1 MNDTAAFGAGPADR
15 AASDALQ
22 SIRTVDDVIALLDQ
36 QGVRRAVF
44 VGTSLGV
51 LVTMTLATRRPGLVA
66 AAILNDAGPEVPAE
80 ALARIGRY
88 AGKPVP
94 PMDAAAAASY
104 VESIAGTAFPKYGPD
119 EWRAMVTRMF
129 RMRDD
134 GLLEL
139 DYDPAIVRTVSPLLL
154 RLMRPLLWRA
164 WRKLG
169 RCGPLLVLRGALSDV
184 LPREVAQHMIA
195 VAADA
200 TLVEVPDVGHA
211 PMLDEPESQ
220 AAILALLARLP

>member
-1 MNDTAAFGAGPADR
+1 MAR
-15 AASDALQ
+15 A
-22 SIRTVDDVIALLDQ
+22 
-36 QGVRRAVF
+36 
-44 VGTSLGV
+44 
-51 LVTMTLATRRPGLVA
+51 
-66 AAILNDAGPEVPAE
+66 E
-80 ALARIGRY
+80 
-88 AGKPVP
+88 
-94 PMDAAAAASY
+94 
-104 VESIAGTAFPKYGPD
+104 
-119 EWRAMVTRMF
+119 
-129 RMRDD
+129 
-134 GLLEL
+134 
-139 DYDPAIVRTVSPLLL
+139 LL